1 MKITFL
7 GHSCFLVETSRHRL
21 LIDPFLRENPTAAL
35 PPEKVSCDFI
45 LISHGHEDHT
55 ADVAE
60 VAKAN
65 NATIVANYEIAQYFG
80 AQGLTAHPLNP
91 GGGFDFPFGRATL
104 TPAIHTSS
112 MNAGHS
118 PLYMGVACGIVIA
131 ADDRRIYHAG
141 DTALFSD
148 MKLIGRHG
156 LDLAIVPIGD
166 NFTMGPADAID
177 ALDLL
182 KPQLTIPMHYDT
194 WELIA
199 QNAQHFASMAAERG
213 HPVRPLTPGETM
225 ELP

>member
-7 GHSCFLVETSRHRL
+7 GHSCFLIETSGHRL
-21 LIDPFLRENPTAAL
+21 LVDPFLRENPAAAI
-35 PPEKVSCDFI
+35 PPENVQCDHI

-55 ADVAE
+55 ADAAE
-60 VAKAN
+60 IAKAN
-65 NATIVANYEIAQYFG
+65 NATIIANYEIAQYFG
-80 AQGLTAHPLNP
+80 AQGLTTHGLNP
-91 GGGFDFPFGRATL
+91 GGGFTFPFGRASL

-112 MNAGHS
+112 LNAGAN
-118 PLYMGVACGIVIA
+118 PLYMGVACGIVIE

-148 MKLIGRHG
+148 MKLIGRAG

-166 NFTMGPADAID
+166 NFTMGPADALD

-182 KPQLTIPMHYDT
+182 QAKQAIPMHYNT

-199 QNAQHFASMAAERG
+199 QDAQSFSASATERG
-213 HPVRPLTPGETM
+213 HAVTALAPGESLV
-225 ELP
+225 LP

>member
-7 GHSCFLVETSRHRL
+7 GHSCFLVETSTHRL
-21 LIDPFLRENPTAAL
+21 LIDPFLRENPAAAL
-35 PPEKVSCDFI
+35 SPDAVKCDFI
-45 LISHGHEDHT
+45 LVSHGHEDHT

-65 NATIVANYEIAQYFG
+65 DATIIANYEIAQYFG
-80 AQGLTAHPLNP
+80 AQGLTTHPLNP
-91 GGGFDFPFGRATL
+91 GGGFSFPFGRATL
-104 TPAIHTSS
+104 THAIHTSS
-112 MNAGHS
+112 LNAGAN
-118 PLYMGVACGIVIA
+118 PLYMGVACGIVIE

-166 NFTMGPADAID
+166 NFTMGPADALD

-182 KPQLTIPMHYDT
+182 KAKHAIPMHYNT

-199 QNAQHFASMAAERG
+199 QDVTAFASEAAKRG
-213 HPVRPLTPGETM
+213 HAVQPLAPGESLD
-225 ELP
+225 LP